1 MKKEK
6 TNEIKHK
13 QSINTNTSRTSD
25 ESNITV
31 RSISGN
37 RKETPRKVRR
47 ATTDNGRP
55 KVSSIQIIIIININI
70 NIKFLVCETTTRN
83 IIKNATITK
92 TKFRSTYIHNFI

>member
-1 MKKEK
+1 MNKEK
-6 TNEIKHK
+6 TNELKHK

-37 RKETPRKVRR
+37 PKETPRKVRR

-70 NIKFLVCETTTRN
+70 KFLVCETTTRN

-92 TKFRSTYIHNFI
+92 TKFRSKYIHNFI

>member
-1 MKKEK
+1 MNKNLGKIIIQKQKKNNFVGYFIYISNEIEPNQITDMKKEK
-6 TNEIKHK
+6 TDEIKHK

-37 RKETPRKVRR
+37 PKETPRKIRR

-55 KVSSIQIIIIININI
+55 KVSSI
-70 NIKFLVCETTTRN
+70 
-83 IIKNATITK
+83 
-92 TKFRSTYIHNFI
+92 